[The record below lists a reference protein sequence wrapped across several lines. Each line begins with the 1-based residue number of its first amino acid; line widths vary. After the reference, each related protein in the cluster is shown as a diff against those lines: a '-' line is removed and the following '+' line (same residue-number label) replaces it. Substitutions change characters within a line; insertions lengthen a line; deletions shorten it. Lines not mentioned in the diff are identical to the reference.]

1 MLFFLSS
8 LSNDLQKWK
17 GLFCAPFILQAF
29 ATHLSAIKDSV
40 NVPDLHDKLS
50 PAAIG
55 ALGLATALVSMLN
68 THVLLI
74 F

>member
-1 MLFFLSS
+1 MPFFLSS

-29 ATHLSAIKDSV
+29 GTHLSAIEGSV

-55 ALGLATALVSMLN
+55 ALGLAVVSVSMLN
-68 THVLLI
+68 THVLLV